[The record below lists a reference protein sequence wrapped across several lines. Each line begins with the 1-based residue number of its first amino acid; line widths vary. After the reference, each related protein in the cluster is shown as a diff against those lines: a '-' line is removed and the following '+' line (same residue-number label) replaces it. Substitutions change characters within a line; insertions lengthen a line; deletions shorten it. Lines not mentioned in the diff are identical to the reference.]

1 MLQQS
6 DSVDIT
12 TKIPATAA
20 VSHSSRLTFCN
31 HFFFFAGEVILIASF
46 FNLKGTDRDSKIN
59 LAVEILNVTVPAI
72 THRWKQSAYI
82 HSVQSTKLNFIYI
95 ALYTHTPC
103 QTTFLITATRPYVVH
118 ILQAQE
124 RVNPTILIQM
134 TRLVSWLTA
143 PAPSLVRW
151 ECFHMLHAAAPPH
164 KPSY

>member
-31 HFFFFAGEVILIASF
+31 NFFFFTGEVIVIASF

-59 LAVEILNVTVPAI
+59 LSVEILNVTVPAI

-82 HSVQSTKLNFIYI
+82 HSVQSTKLNFI
-95 ALYTHTPC
+95 
-103 QTTFLITATRPYVVH
+103 
-118 ILQAQE
+118 
-124 RVNPTILIQM
+124 
-134 TRLVSWLTA
+134 
-143 PAPSLVRW
+143 
-151 ECFHMLHAAAPPH
+151 
-164 KPSY
+164 

>member
-31 HFFFFAGEVILIASF
+31 HFFFFTGEVIVIASF

-59 LAVEILNVTVPAI
+59 LSVEILNVTVPAI

-95 ALYTHTPC
+95 ALYTHTMSDHLFNYC
-103 QTTFLITATRPYVVH
+103 YQTICGPYFASTGESESH
-118 ILQAQE
+118 HSD
-124 RVNPTILIQM
+124 TDD
-134 TRLVSWLTA
+134 
-143 PAPSLVRW
+143 
-151 ECFHMLHAAAPPH
+151 
-164 KPSY
+164 